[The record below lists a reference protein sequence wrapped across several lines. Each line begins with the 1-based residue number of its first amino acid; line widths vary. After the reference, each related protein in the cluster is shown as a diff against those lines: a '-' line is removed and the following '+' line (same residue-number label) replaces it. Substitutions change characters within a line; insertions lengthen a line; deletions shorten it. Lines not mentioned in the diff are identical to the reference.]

1 MIRWVVHDIL
11 ISPGTWRFSAKCKWS
26 MLLSLFFNSC
36 SSMIWWSGLRYVTTW
51 PRPRLAN
58 IHAGVNLL
66 QSYAESI
73 FRSDHPPGGGP
84 GHSKPTYQPQ
94 SECVTTLHMF
104 KWSLFLVGVR
114 SKNSGV
120 CNIDI
125 PRNYTRERS
134 SSLLFMKKDNSIF
147 SIGGAA
153 LCPLYVLRLCA
164 GWHGDTCSQDILL
177 LAPARPPGPC
187 QQPRH
192 GKERWGHLLGQ
203 RGAASRYLV

>member
-26 MLLSLFFNSC
+26 MFLSLFFNSC

-104 KWSLFLVGVR
+104 RWSLFLVGVR

-120 CNIDI
+120 CNINI
-125 PRNYTRERS
+125 PRKEIYSPIILEKDLHLYYSWIKTIQFSVLAE
-134 SSLLFMKKDNSIF
+134 LLCVRCMCC
-147 SIGGAA
+147 G
-153 LCPLYVLRLCA
+153 CVL
-164 GWHGDTCSQDILL
+164 GDTVTHVVRTYC
-177 LAPARPPGPC
+177 
-187 QQPRH
+187 
-192 GKERWGHLLGQ
+192 
-203 RGAASRYLV
+203 Y